1 MKYLKKFQTNADY
14 QTFKGS
20 SDYVKPNLSA
30 IVESTPIIIFNSVHF
45 NLQFPVTLIEG
56 ENGELGVALYE
67 YLNKKYGTVS
77 NHLIVDETFIIH
89 IESYGV
95 VNELTSNQIGSDGDG
110 YCLYH
115 EGGSRY
121 TLSSDGSLVFYGEP
135 V

>member
-20 SDYVKPNLSA
+20 DDWITPNVSLIEEEIPVVIYSIA
-30 IVESTPIIIFNSVHF
+30 PI
-45 NLQFPVTLIEG
+45 TLIEG

-67 YLNKKYGTVS
+67 YLNGKYGTVTKT
-77 NHLIVDETFIIH
+77 HLTIDETFVLH
-89 IESYGV
+89 VETPGFD
-95 VNELTSNQIGSDGDG
+95 NEITSNKIASEKDG

-115 EGGSRY
+115 GAGSAFILNPTGKLY
-121 TLSSDGSLVFYGEP
+121 YHSYEP